1 VTSKIGSGGVD
12 NRPVQVA
19 TDRGVKRV
27 KDAADSST
35 AQVAKASSGN
45 SGVQITDSARQLA
58 ALEQAIRAMPEVD
71 DAKIAEIRNA
81 IEAGTYQVS
90 PERIADKILRWESE
104 LS

>member
-1 VTSKIGSGGVD
+1 MTSKIGSGGVD

-19 TDRGVKRV
+19 TDRGVKRA
-27 KDAADSST
+27 KDAADPAAT
-35 AQVAKASSGN
+35 AAKAPSGN

-58 ALEQAIRAMPEVD
+58 ALEQAIRGMPEVD
-71 DAKIAEIRNA
+71 DAKVAEIRNA
-81 IEAGTYQVS
+81 IEDGTYQVS